1 MTSSTPNTQRRRETV
16 ELPLV
21 SQTKPDPLAEL
32 FGEFAERLR
41 GDRWQPDVD
50 VYETDANIVVR
61 AEIAGVRNQDLSV
74 SVDGQMLR
82 IHGTRPAP
90 EGPDVTRL
98 HQMEIASGPFERRVS
113 ISIAFDPDRVSAHVG
128 DGFLTVT
135 LPKRHAGPQ
144 AVRVKSSDRP
154 K

>member
-1 MTSSTPNTQRRRETV
+1 MSETK
-16 ELPLV
+16 
-21 SQTKPDPLAEL
+21 QDPLAEL

-61 AEIAGVRNQDLSV
+61 AEIAGVRSQDLSV
-74 SVDGQMLR
+74 SVDGQILR
-82 IHGTRPAP
+82 IHGVRPAP

-113 ISIAFDPDRVSAHVG
+113 ISMSFDKERVSAHVG

-135 LPKRHAGPQ
+135 LPKRNRSPK
-144 AVRVKSSDRP
+144 AVRIIKDE
-154 K
+154 